1 MSDAAYHDRDG
12 HIWMDGEFVD
22 WREAKVHVLTHS
34 LHYGSSVFEGNRA
47 YEGEIFELNAHSQ
60 RLLNSANLLGYDIPF
75 TLDEIS
81 KACTDTLA
89 KSGLGSAYVRPVA
102 WRGSELMG
110 VAGLGNKIHLAVA
123 VWHWGDYFDDK
134 MKGITL
140 CMAKWRRPA
149 PDTIP
154 CKAKGAGL
162 YMICTLSKDA
172 AEDMICT
179 LSKDAAEADGY
190 NDALMLDYKGR
201 VAECTGAHVFF
212 VRGGELH
219 TPTNDILLDG
229 ITHKA
234 VLALAKRRGI
244 KVIKRDIWP
253 DELPTF
259 SECFI
264 VGTAAEITPVRSIE
278 KLKYTPGELTVNMVE
293 DYDKLVR
300 GKLG

>member
-1 MSDAAYHDRDG
+1 MADAAYHDRDG
-12 HIWMDGEFVD
+12 YIWMDGEFVD

-34 LHYGSSVFEGNRA
+34 LHYGSGVFEGDRA
-47 YEGEIFELNAHSQ
+47 YDGEIYALHDHSQ
-60 RLLNSANLLGYDIPF
+60 RLLNSAKYLGYEIPF
-75 TLDEIS
+75 SVEEVN

-89 KSGLGSAYVRPVA
+89 KSGLGSAYVRPIA
-102 WRGSELMG
+102 WRGSEMMG
-110 VAGLGNKIHLAVA
+110 VASKGNKIHLAVA

-134 MKGITL
+134 MKGIRL
-140 CMAKWRRPA
+140 CMADWKRPA

-162 YMICTLSKDA
+162 YMICTMSKDA
-172 AEDMICT
+172 STEKGFD
-179 LSKDAAEADGY
+179 
-190 NDALMLDYKGR
+190 DALMLDYKGR
-201 VAECTGAHVFF
+201 IAECTGAHIFF
-212 VRGGELH
+212 VRDGEIH

-229 ITHKA
+229 ITRKA
-234 VLALAKRRGI
+234 VLLMAEKRGI

-278 KLKYTPGELTVNMVE
+278 QQKYTPGELTVNMVE

-300 GKLG
+300 GKLT

>member
-12 HIWMDGEFVD
+12 YIWMDGEFVD

-34 LHYGSSVFEGNRA
+34 LHYGSGVFEGDRA
-47 YEGEIFELNAHSQ
+47 YDGKIYALRDHSQ
-60 RLLNSANLLGYDIPF
+60 RLLNSAKYLGYEIPF
-75 TLDEIS
+75 TVEEVD

-89 KSGLGSAYVRPVA
+89 KSGLGSAYVRPIA
-102 WRGSELMG
+102 WRGSEMMG
-110 VAGLGNKIHLAVA
+110 VASKGNKIHLAVA

-134 MKGITL
+134 MKGIRL
-140 CMAKWRRPA
+140 CMADWKRPA

-162 YMICTLSKDA
+162 YMICTLAKDNST
-172 AEDMICT
+172 D
-179 LSKDAAEADGY
+179 KGFD
-190 NDALMLDYKGR
+190 DALMLDYKGR
-201 VAECTGAHVFF
+201 IAECTGAHIFF
-212 VRGGELH
+212 VKDGEIH

-229 ITHKA
+229 ITRKA
-234 VLALAKRRGI
+234 VLLMAEKRGI

-253 DELPTF
+253 DELHTF

-278 KLKYTPGELTVNMVE
+278 RQKYTPGELTVNMVE

-300 GKLG
+300 GKLA

>member
-1 MSDAAYHDRDG
+1 MAEAAYHDRDG
-12 HIWMDGEFVD
+12 YIWMDGEFVD

-34 LHYGSSVFEGNRA
+34 LHYGSGVFEGDRA
-47 YEGEIFELNAHSQ
+47 YDGEIYALRDHSQ
-60 RLLNSANLLGYDIPF
+60 RLLNSAKYLGYEIPF
-75 TLDEIS
+75 TVEEID

-89 KSGLGSAYVRPVA
+89 KSGLGSAYVRPIA
-102 WRGSELMG
+102 WRGSEMMG
-110 VAGLGNKIHLAVA
+110 VASKGNKIHLAVA

-134 MKGITL
+134 MKGIRL
-140 CMAKWRRPA
+140 CMAEWKRPA

-162 YMICTLSKDA
+162 YMICTLAKDA
-172 AEDMICT
+172 SMDRGF
-179 LSKDAAEADGY
+179 D
-190 NDALMLDYKGR
+190 DALMLDYKGR
-201 VAECTGAHVFF
+201 VAECTGAHIFF
-212 VRGGELH
+212 VRDGEIH

-229 ITHKA
+229 ITRKA
-234 VLALAKRRGI
+234 VLLMAKKRGI

-278 KLKYTPGELTVNMVE
+278 RLKYTPGELTVNMVE

-300 GKLG
+300 GKL

>member
-1 MSDAAYHDRDG
+1 MADAAYHDRDG
-12 HIWMDGEFVD
+12 YIWMDGEFVD

-34 LHYGSSVFEGNRA
+34 LHYGSGVFEGDRA
-47 YEGEIFELNAHSQ
+47 YDGEIYALHDHSQ
-60 RLLNSANLLGYDIPF
+60 RLLNSAKYLGYEIPF
-75 TLDEIS
+75 TVDDID

-89 KSGLGSAYVRPVA
+89 KSGLGSAYVRPFA
-102 WRGSELMG
+102 WRGSEMMG
-110 VAGLGNKIHLAVA
+110 VASKGNKIHLAVA

-134 MKGITL
+134 MKGIRL
-140 CMAKWRRPA
+140 CMAKWKRPA

-162 YMICTLSKDA
+162 YMICTLAKDA
-172 AEDMICT
+172 STD
-179 LSKDAAEADGY
+179 KGFD
-190 NDALMLDYKGR
+190 DALMLDYKGR
-201 VAECTGAHVFF
+201 IAECTGAHIFF
-212 VRGGELH
+212 VRDGEIH

-229 ITHKA
+229 ITRKA
-234 VLALAKRRGI
+234 VLMMAEKRGI

-253 DELPTF
+253 DELHTF

-278 KLKYTPGELTVNMVE
+278 QQEYTPGELSVNMVE

-300 GKLG
+300 GKLA

>member
-1 MSDAAYHDRDG
+1 MAETAYHDRDG
-12 HIWMDGEFVD
+12 YIWMDGEFVD

-34 LHYGSSVFEGNRA
+34 LHYGSGVFEGDRA
-47 YEGEIFELNAHSQ
+47 YDGKIYALRDHSQ
-60 RLLNSANLLGYDIPF
+60 RLLNSAQYLGYEIPF
-75 TLDEIS
+75 TVEEID

-89 KSGLGSAYVRPVA
+89 KSGLGSAYVRPIA
-102 WRGSELMG
+102 WRGSEMMG
-110 VAGLGNKIHLAVA
+110 VASKGNKIHLAVA

-134 MKGITL
+134 MKGIRL
-140 CMAKWRRPA
+140 CMSDWKRPA

-162 YMICTLSKDA
+162 YMICTMAKDIST
-172 AEDMICT
+172 D
-179 LSKDAAEADGY
+179 KGFD
-190 NDALMLDYKGR
+190 DALMLDYKGR
-201 VAECTGAHVFF
+201 IAECTGAHIFF
-212 VRGGELH
+212 VRDGEIH

-229 ITHKA
+229 ITRKA
-234 VLALAKRRGI
+234 VLLMAEKRGI

-278 KLKYTPGELTVNMVE
+278 KLNYTPGELTVNMVE

-300 GKLG
+300 GKLA

>member
-1 MSDAAYHDRDG
+1 MADAAFHDRDG

-22 WREAKVHVLTHS
+22 WREAKVHILTHS
-34 LHYGSSVFEGNRA
+34 LHYGSGVFEGDRA
-47 YEGEIFELNAHSQ
+47 YDGEIYALRDHSQ
-60 RLLNSANLLGYDIPF
+60 RLINSANHLGYDIPF
-75 TLDEIS
+75 SVEEID

-89 KSGLGSAYVRPVA
+89 KSGLGSAYVRPIA
-102 WRGSELMG
+102 WRGSEMMG
-110 VAGLGNKIHLAVA
+110 VAAQNNKIHLAVA
-123 VWHWGDYFDDK
+123 VWHWGDYFADK

-140 CMAKWRRPA
+140 CMADWKRPA

-162 YMICTLSKDA
+162 YMICTMSKHT
-172 AEDMICT
+172 AER
-179 LSKDAAEADGY
+179 KGF

-201 VAECTGAHVFF
+201 VAECTGAHIFF
-212 VRGGELH
+212 VRDGEIH

-229 ITHKA
+229 ITRKA
-234 VLALAKRRGI
+234 VLKLAAKRGI
-244 KVIKRDIWP
+244 NVIKRDIWP

-278 KLKYTPGELTVNMVE
+278 KLKYTPSEISVNMVE

-300 GKLG
+300 GKL

>member
-1 MSDAAYHDRDG
+1 MADAAYHDRDG
-12 HIWMDGEFVD
+12 YIWMDGEFVD

-34 LHYGSSVFEGNRA
+34 LHYGSGVFEGARA
-47 YEGEIFELNAHSQ
+47 YEGEIYALHDHSQ
-60 RLLNSANLLGYDIPF
+60 RLLNSAKYLGYEIPS
-75 TLDEIS
+75 TVDEIN

-89 KSGLGSAYVRPVA
+89 KSGLGSAYVRPFA
-102 WRGSELMG
+102 WRGSEMMG
-110 VAGLGNKIHLAVA
+110 VASKGNKIHLAIA
-123 VWHWGDYFDDK
+123 VWHWGDYFADK
-134 MKGITL
+134 MTGIRL
-140 CMAKWRRPA
+140 CMADWKRPA

-162 YMICTLSKDA
+162 YMICTLAKDA
-172 AEDMICT
+172 ASD
-179 LSKDAAEADGY
+179 KGFD
-190 NDALMLDYKGR
+190 DALMLDYKGR
-201 VAECTGAHVFF
+201 IAECTGAHIFF
-212 VRGGELH
+212 VRDGEIH

-229 ITHKA
+229 ITRKA
-234 VLALAKRRGI
+234 VLMMAEKRGV

-278 KLKYTPGELTVNMVE
+278 QQKYTPGELTVNMVE

-300 GKLG
+300 GKLT

>member
-1 MSDAAYHDRDG
+1 MADAAYHDRDG
-12 HIWMDGEFVD
+12 YIWMDGEFVD

-34 LHYGSSVFEGNRA
+34 LHYGSGVFEGDRA
-47 YEGEIFELNAHSQ
+47 YDGKIYALHDHSQ
-60 RLLNSANLLGYDIPF
+60 RLLNSAKYLGYEIPF
-75 TLDEIS
+75 TVDEIS

-89 KSGLGSAYVRPVA
+89 KSGLGSAYVRPFA
-102 WRGSELMG
+102 WRGSEMMG
-110 VAGLGNKIHLAVA
+110 VASKGNKIHLAVA
-123 VWHWGDYFDDK
+123 VWHWGDYFADK
-134 MKGITL
+134 MKGIRL
-140 CMAKWRRPA
+140 CMADWKRPA

-162 YMICTLSKDA
+162 YMICTLAKDTA
-172 AEDMICT
+172 SD
-179 LSKDAAEADGY
+179 KGFD
-190 NDALMLDYKGR
+190 DALMLDYKGR
-201 VAECTGAHVFF
+201 IAECTGAHIFF
-212 VRGGELH
+212 VRDGEIH

-229 ITHKA
+229 ITRKA
-234 VLALAKRRGI
+234 VLMMAEKRGV

-278 KLKYTPGELTVNMVE
+278 QQKYTPGELTVNMVE

-300 GKLG
+300 GKLA